1 MTFPLVL
8 LVIAAAIALAYGVT
22 LMRARKTVARA
33 LMKTIPVALLA
44 VTALAAGASPL
55 FVAALAFCA
64 AGDWFLAFDGERN
77 FLFGLGSFLA
87 GHLLYTAF
95 FLTGV
100 DPAVFLQSE
109 ILVVIAFLTAI
120 GVMVNIRLWPHAGD
134 MRIPVVL
141 YSVAIMTMVAS
152 AKAANLSS
160 IMLAGVV
167 MFMVSDI
174 ILARE
179 TFLPAKGNLLDRI
192 SDYLVWYLYS
202 AGQVLIVWG
211 LLFVA

>member
-1 MTFPLVL
+1 MTIPFTLV
-8 LVIAAAIALAYGVT
+8 VIAAVIALAYGVT
-22 LMRARKTVARA
+22 LMRAK
-33 LMKTIPVALLA
+33 KTIGRAAVKTLPVALLA
-44 VTALAAGASPL
+44 IAALMAGTSPL

-100 DPAVFLQSE
+100 DPSVFLQSE
-109 ILVVIAFLTAI
+109 ILMVIAFLTAI

-134 MRIPVVL
+134 MRIPVIV
-141 YSVAIMTMVAS
+141 YSIAIMTMVAS
-152 AKAANLSS
+152 ARAANLNS
-160 IMLAGVV
+160 IMLAGVI

-179 TFLPAKGNLLDRI
+179 TFLPAKGNLLDRM

-211 LLFVA
+211 LLFAA